1 VYDARRDETLD
12 RVSQRVL
19 DVLLVVVVFVRRA
32 RRDVVDAGVFDEMRS
47 NECTCRRCRWLD
59 RVQSKSDKVPVEG
72 VDGGASK
79 SYSGITTIRE

>member
-1 VYDARRDETLD
+1 M
-12 RVSQRVL
+12 L

-47 NECTCRRCRWLD
+47 NECTFRRCRWLD
-59 RVQSKSDKVPVEG
+59 RVSRAKSRKVPVDG
-72 VDGGASK
+72 VDRGASK

>member
-12 RVSQRVL
+12 RVRQRVL
-19 DVLLVVVVFVRRA
+19 DVLLLVVVFVRRA

-47 NECTCRRCRWLD
+47 NECTFRRCRWLD

-72 VDGGASK
+72 VDRGASK